1 MNVVSILKCDIAS
14 EYNVE
19 VNENTIS
26 FGNIQNLYCL
36 FSSTVSCNYIL
47 LTYVCVRFFSDKIM
61 HYVVTICFYLFL
73 KEYVHIISGINHE
86 PLCFV
91 QPHKQTHNRFVLH
104 FRVYTMERRL
114 LLLQLDQ
121 CALQWMKSSSV
132 VVVGLSKYVFTSS
145 SSTISVACKPLLVAH
160 RYVESLS
167 KKKPFLL
174 LPIYLFFSSQ
184 KMVKLHFFGIFLLF
198 FNFCCFWQMQ
208 FSWFFYKKKFGGK
221 KYLKFSGILFPI

>member
-1 MNVVSILKCDIAS
+1 
-14 EYNVE
+14 
-19 VNENTIS
+19 
-26 FGNIQNLYCL
+26 
-36 FSSTVSCNYIL
+36 
-47 LTYVCVRFFSDKIM
+47 
-61 HYVVTICFYLFL
+61 
-73 KEYVHIISGINHE
+73 
-86 PLCFV
+86 
-91 QPHKQTHNRFVLH
+91 
-104 FRVYTMERRL
+104 MERRL

-208 FSWFFYKKKFGGK
+208 FSWVFFIKKIWGENVFQI
-221 KYLKFSGILFPI
+221 FWHIVSLFERGLCNRFFLPRH